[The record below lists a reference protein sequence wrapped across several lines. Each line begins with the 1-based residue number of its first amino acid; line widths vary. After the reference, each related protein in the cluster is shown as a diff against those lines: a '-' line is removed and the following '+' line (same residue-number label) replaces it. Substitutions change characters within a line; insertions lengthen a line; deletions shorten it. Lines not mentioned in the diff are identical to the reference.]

1 MKGLLFLSL
10 MLIAPAISAL
20 ELAEAERLAIESD
33 PQLQA
38 IDARSRASGHLAV
51 SEAQLPDPAL
61 QLGAQSVPLPSFDVR
76 DEPMTQF
83 QLGIEQRVPA
93 RSQREAAVQ
102 RQRAEQDAL
111 ALHADARTLQVR
123 AAVRAEWTEIVGL
136 QSLIDLTLQRAR
148 LLARYSDALDDGVQN
163 GRVSQQTLLEG
174 RTREL
179 RVQRTLTQLSVRL
192 AERRAK
198 LEAWLPGIELPDAL
212 APIVLSEPVHI
223 DIDSHPV
230 VLAAG
235 SEALVAEA
243 GIAAARS
250 AFDPGWSWSLG
261 VGRRIGDVPSGAPDE
276 TLLNARLRIELP
288 FFTGDRQS
296 QRLAAARE
304 SHRAALSA
312 PVDARRGLSARL
324 DRAEQRATQ
333 FYDLARSYAED
344 ILPRSLEAAEAARDK
359 YRNGSIPLE
368 DVLAAEVEVLDVRH
382 ERIEAQIEVDRARV
396 DLAFL
401 GGL

>member
-38 IDARSRASGHLAV
+38 IDARSRAAGHLAV

-179 RVQRTLTQLSVRL
+179 RVQRTLTQLRVRL
-192 AERRAK
+192 AAQRAE
-198 LEAWLPGIELPDAL
+198 LEVWLPGIELPD
-212 APIVLSEPVHI
+212 
-223 DIDSHPV
+223 
-230 VLAAG
+230 
-235 SEALVAEA
+235 
-243 GIAAARS
+243 
-250 AFDPGWSWSLG
+250 
-261 VGRRIGDVPSGAPDE
+261 
-276 TLLNARLRIELP
+276 
-288 FFTGDRQS
+288 
-296 QRLAAARE
+296 
-304 SHRAALSA
+304 
-312 PVDARRGLSARL
+312 
-324 DRAEQRATQ
+324 
-333 FYDLARSYAED
+333 
-344 ILPRSLEAAEAARDK
+344 
-359 YRNGSIPLE
+359 
-368 DVLAAEVEVLDVRH
+368 
-382 ERIEAQIEVDRARV
+382 
-396 DLAFL
+396 
-401 GGL
+401 